1 MQRVA
6 LKIGR
11 KNLLRKSI
19 ILIKSWMTY
28 ESSLLGSHAAN
39 MATYALYIIVIFL
52 LNNFYDELQSP
63 LDVFRKYFDYFG
75 SETKNFDWENR
86 MLTIFG
92 PVKTLNF
99 SERIKNEGGYD
110 IDKLAL
116 IDRETDPQL
125 ADRPLLFKP
134 EDLYDQQIRYATV
147 RLLSSHSLSHQTLNS
162 LD

>member
-1 MQRVA
+1 M
-6 LKIGR
+6 
-11 KNLLRKSI
+11 LRKSI

-52 LNNFYDELQSP
+52 LNNFYEELQSP
-63 LDVFRKYFDYFG
+63 LDVFKKFFDYFG
-75 SETKNFDWENR
+75 SETKNFDWETR

-110 IDKLAL
+110 IDKLAM
-116 IDRETDPQL
+116 IDRETDQ
-125 ADRPLLFKP
+125 
-134 EDLYDQQIRYATV
+134 
-147 RLLSSHSLSHQTLNS
+147 
-162 LD
+162 